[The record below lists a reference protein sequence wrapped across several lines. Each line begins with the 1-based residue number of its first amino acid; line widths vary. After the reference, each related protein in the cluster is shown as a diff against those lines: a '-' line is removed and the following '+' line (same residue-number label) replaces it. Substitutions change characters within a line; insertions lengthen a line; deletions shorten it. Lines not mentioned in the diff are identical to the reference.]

1 MGNPSIIQFNLIAIS
16 HFTMSDFKA
25 TVSETKS
32 ASGHAGFHV
41 TGYEKIEYGF
51 TFIDG
56 IFDPSNTNLADCY
69 KKWGRCLAVTDQNIY
84 NVYGK
89 QMEAYFQ
96 HHGLELKIHK
106 TKIGEK
112 VKTMPTLLSIVDSMN
127 EFGIYRKEPVLV
139 VGGGLVTDVAGF
151 ACAAYKRNTNFIRI
165 PTTVIGLIDASVS
178 IKVAVNYGNYKNRLG
193 AYHAPMHTFLDFTF
207 LRTLSTAQ
215 IRNGFAELIKIST
228 CSHLDTFNLLDKYC
242 EQLIEQSFGRANG
255 SSQELIDAADKINR
269 EGIHEM
275 LRLETP
281 NLHEI
286 GLDRVIAYGHT
297 WSPLHELVPETPLRH
312 GHAISIDMAYSAT
325 LANQR
330 GLLSDQE
337 HRRILNLFSRAGL
350 SMDHPQFDEEILD
363 KGTQA
368 IMKTRD
374 GPLRAA
380 VPKPLGSCVF
390 LDDVSQEELAS
401 ALRTHKK
408 IMKEYPREGAGLEA
422 FVDAS
427 DTGYTMNA
435 KPAENTTNGA
445 DASLKKA
452 VINNDAVN
460 GQAAGGLGA
469 TNVDGVT
476 GTPEHAVKHA
486 AGVDADSAMTNGHVN
501 GVNGH
506 ANGVK
511 TNGA

>member
-1 MGNPSIIQFNLIAIS
+1 MGTDTPHSTTWGSNSILLPSVIS
-16 HFTMSDFKA
+16 PCQTSKLPFLRPSQLPGTLVSMSPDMRR
-25 TVSETKS
+25 SS
-32 ASGHAGFHV
+32 MASHSLR
-41 TGYEKIEYGF
+41 
-51 TFIDG
+51 

-112 VKTMPTLLSIVDSMN
+112 VKTMPTLLNIVDSMN

-178 IKVAVNYGNYKNRLG
+178 IKVAVNYGNYKNRPG

-286 GLDRVIAYGHT
+286 GLD
-297 WSPLHELVPETPLRH
+297 
-312 GHAISIDMAYSAT
+312 
-325 LANQR
+325 
-330 GLLSDQE
+330 
-337 HRRILNLFSRAGL
+337 
-350 SMDHPQFDEEILD
+350 
-363 KGTQA
+363 
-368 IMKTRD
+368 
-374 GPLRAA
+374 
-380 VPKPLGSCVF
+380 
-390 LDDVSQEELAS
+390 
-401 ALRTHKK
+401 
-408 IMKEYPREGAGLEA
+408 
-422 FVDAS
+422 
-427 DTGYTMNA
+427 
-435 KPAENTTNGA
+435 
-445 DASLKKA
+445 
-452 VINNDAVN
+452 
-460 GQAAGGLGA
+460 
-469 TNVDGVT
+469 
-476 GTPEHAVKHA
+476 
-486 AGVDADSAMTNGHVN
+486 
-501 GVNGH
+501 
-506 ANGVK
+506 
-511 TNGA
+511 

>member
-1 MGNPSIIQFNLIAIS
+1 
-16 HFTMSDFKA
+16 MSDMKA
-25 TVSETKS
+25 SVTETKK
-32 ASGHAGFHV
+32 GFHV
-41 TGYEKIEYGF
+41 EGYEKIEYDF
-51 TFIDG
+51 SFIDG
-56 IFDPSNTNLADCY
+56 VFDKQKDDLAECF
-69 KKWGRCLAVTDQNIY
+69 KRWRRCLAVMDMNIY

-89 QMEAYFQ
+89 QMQEYFE
-96 HHGLELKIHK
+96 HHGLELKIH
-106 TKIGEK
+106 TTMIGEK
-112 VKTMPTLLSIVDSMN
+112 AKSIDTFLSIVDSMT
-127 EFGIYRKEPVLV
+127 EFGIIRKEPVLV
-139 VGGGLVTDVAGF
+139 VGGGLVTDVVGF
-151 ACAAYKRNTNFIRI
+151 ACAAYRRNTNYIRI

-193 AYHAPMHTFLDFTF
+193 AYHAPQHTFLDFAF
-207 LRTLSTAQ
+207 LRTLPEAQ
-215 IRNGFAELIKIST
+215 IRNGFAELIKISS
-228 CSHLDTFNLLDKYC
+228 CAHLPTFDLLDKYC
-242 EQLIEQSFGRANG
+242 EQLIGTGFGRMDH
-255 SSQELIDAADKINR
+255 STQEVRDAADKINWN
-269 EGIHEM
+269 GIYEM
-275 LRLETP
+275 LKLETP

-297 WSPLHELVPETPLRH
+297 WSPLHELVPEVPLRH

-337 HRRILNLFSRAGL
+337 HRRLLNLFSRAGL
-350 SMDHPQFDEEILD
+350 SMDHPQFNEEILEQ
-363 KGTQA
+363 GTQA

-374 GPLRAA
+374 GLLRAA

-390 LDDVSQEELAS
+390 LNDVSQEELAS

-408 IMKEYPREGAGLEA
+408 LMKEYPREGAGLEA
-422 FVDAS
+422 FVDSS

-452 VINNDAVN
+452 VINKDAVN
-460 GQAAGGLGA
+460 GQA
-469 TNVDGVT
+469 
-476 GTPEHAVKHA
+476 PEHALKHA

-501 GVNGH
+501 GVNGVNGH